1 MVDAAVR
8 LLSLLNQLDLATKRV
23 IVEFEDGDSPVQG
36 YLNRIGFFDRLATG
50 VEVRPRRPTTSAAQR
65 FRGRNA
71 GVVEIERI
79 DRAARDSQ
87 VLRRLS
93 HAVRQACGRRTDIEE
108 LDGATWTIFAELI
121 DNVFAHSETPVD
133 GFAALQVYERGNC
146 LKVVVSD
153 SGLGIMRTLRPV
165 LAVEHPKLAKLSDDS
180 LLVEVFRQGL
190 SRHGADRGCGL
201 KGCASKAIKFKA
213 DLDVRLPQA
222 RVLLVPGIA
231 GYRANTAHCSDNLA
245 LLWGTHVSFTLR
257 LD

>member
-23 IVEFEDGDSPVQG
+23 IFEFEDGDSPVQG
-36 YLNRIGFFDRLATG
+36 YLNRIGFFDRLAVG
-50 VEVRPRRPTTSAAQR
+50 VEVRPQRPTTSAAQR

-93 HAVRQACGRRTDIEE
+93 HAVRQACGRRADIEE

-121 DNVFAHSETPVD
+121 DNVFAHSETPLD

-165 LAVEHPKLAKLSDDS
+165 LAIEHPKLAALSDDS

-222 RVLLVPGIA
+222 RVLLVPGLA

-245 LLWGTHVSFTLR
+245 LLWGTHVCFTLR